1 MGIVNRR
8 NAVVGWLTLVVA
20 KRVVKKKAKD
30 AVPSVDPET
39 KKPNTSALALLAAS
53 VVGVATF
60 WRRRSD
66 GGGKPDAAD

>member
-8 NAVVGWLTLVVA
+8 NAVVGWLTLTAA

-30 AVPSVDPET
+30 VVPSVDLQT
-39 KKPNTSALALLAAS
+39 KKPNKSALALLVAS

-60 WRRRSD
+60 WRRRSGD
-66 GGGKPDAAD
+66 DGKPDAAG

>member
-20 KRVVKKKAKD
+20 KRVVKKKVRD

-39 KKPNTSALALLAAS
+39 RKPNKSALALLAAGA
-53 VVGVATF
+53 VGAATF
-60 WRRRSD
+60 WRRRS
-66 GGGKPDAAD
+66 GGGDRPDAAD